1 MLAVKVENLVKR
13 YGSYE
18 ALKGISFDVEEGEI
32 FGLVG
37 PNGAGKT
44 TTLRILATLLTPT
57 SGRVFVYGFDVVKDA
72 ARVREIISY
81 LPEEAGTY
89 KNLSG
94 YEYLSMVARIYF
106 KNRRDMEEALELGI
120 KIANLGDKIYDK
132 MKTYSRGMQRRIQ
145 LARALMVRP
154 KLAILDEPTT
164 GLDVVQAIEIRN
176 VIKRF
181 SRELNVT
188 VVMSSHNM
196 LEVQEVCDRVAIID
210 RGVIRE
216 LGYVNELLSK
226 YGVSNLEEVFLK
238 VVKNESTTSA
248 AIEGCKGSH

>member
-1 MLAVKVENLVKR
+1 MTAVEVQNLIKR
-13 YGSYE
+13 YGSVV
-18 ALKGISFDVEEGEI
+18 ALRGISFTVEEGEI

-57 SGRVFVYGFDVVKDA
+57 AGSAKIFGLDVVKDSS
-72 ARVREIISY
+72 RVRRIISY

-89 KNLSG
+89 KNITG

-106 KNRRDMEEALELGI
+106 KDRRDIEEAIELGVR
-120 KIANLGDKIYDK
+120 IANLGDRIHDK
-132 MKTYSRGMQRRIQ
+132 MKTYSRGMQRRVQ

-164 GLDVVQAIEIRN
+164 GLDVVQAIEIRD

-181 SRELNVT
+181 SRDLGIT
-188 VVMSSHNM
+188 VILSSHNM

-210 RGVIRE
+210 RGKIRE
-216 LGYVNELLSK
+216 LGTVPELLNK

-238 VVKNESTTSA
+238 VVKHGSASTAT
-248 AIEGCKGSH
+248 I